1 MAGKDIVLV
10 VAGNKIDRERE
21 RQVPQEEAESYAN
34 SIGGVLLGTSAKQ
47 GKGVE
52 QAFLNIARRC
62 CSKKVEVAGPSYT
75 RGASSSDGGF
85 VPQRRG
91 GNIQVVEERARPI
104 RPKEPDCC

>member
-1 MAGKDIVLV
+1 MLV

-52 QAFLNIARRC
+52 QAFLNIARR
-62 CSKKVEVAGPSYT
+62 
-75 RGASSSDGGF
+75 
-85 VPQRRG
+85 
-91 GNIQVVEERARPI
+91 ARPI
-104 RPKEPDCC
+104 SPLPFRPVAELRDQCEADPFAVGQKVTDGLGVCRKRIQMTLWNLLGV